1 MKKIFTA
8 ICLLVSLSVQAAQLG
23 VYSGSVTI
31 NGTSYNAS
39 RIYVLPGAE
48 ANTLTC
54 VVGQQVLVNI
64 PSSSI
69 VLSAQEINANYAIT
83 NGGFVEMII
92 IFPRCG
98 HCFLFAENFHHQQCS
113 VFEPLNVQCFI
124 ILCCTFSLHITE
136 FVVCFNL
143 FWCQRFFKF
152 C

>member
-83 NGGFVEMII
+83 N
-92 IFPRCG
+92 
-98 HCFLFAENFHHQQCS
+98 LS
-113 VFEPLNVQCFI
+113 
-124 ILCCTFSLHITE
+124 
-136 FVVCFNL
+136 
-143 FWCQRFFKF
+143 
-152 C
+152 

>member
-31 NGTSYNAS
+31 NGTSYNANQ
-39 RIYVLPGAE
+39 IYVLPGAE

-83 NGGFVEMII
+83 NGGFEGNWSNSEPQGWHS
-92 IFPRCG
+92 FPSATG
-98 HCFLFAENFHHQQCS
+98 TYASMAGGDDQYKQS
-113 VFEPLNVQCFI
+113 
-124 ILCCTFSLHITE
+124 TE
-136 FVVCFNL
+136 KRPGSTGMVVSM
-143 FWCQRFFKF
+143 RDR
-152 C
+152 